1 MKKLLLT
8 VAMCICCAAV
18 FAVSYTNNTYQKLA
32 QEYTV
37 KAEKALDAGEYDLAE
52 EYAAKASENA
62 SLSEA
67 YIKKMT
73 SKADADKNIA
83 LATNRMNYVK
93 SIRGDVTFPLAYK
106 AAETLLDQ
114 ANKAYEAENYEAAS
128 MMAKQLVE
136 TLAEVK
142 EITPLP
148 KYYIVRPWAE
158 SKDCFWN
165 ISGRAYVY
173 NNPFLWENLYE
184 ANKNQLQDPKNPNL
198 IQPGMKM
205 EIPSISGEYRD
216 GVYSP
221 TKKYDP
227 FQSTLSR

>member
-1 MKKLLLT
+1 
-8 VAMCICCAAV
+8 
-18 FAVSYTNNTYQKLA
+18 
-32 QEYTV
+32 
-37 KAEKALDAGEYDLAE
+37 
-52 EYAAKASENA
+52 
-62 SLSEA
+62 
-67 YIKKMT
+67 
-73 SKADADKNIA
+73 
-83 LATNRMNYVK
+83 
-93 SIRGDVTFPLAYK
+93 
-106 AAETLLDQ
+106 
-114 ANKAYEAENYEAAS
+114 